1 MTESVPEPG
10 SEESSIA
17 QVSTYYRKT
26 KESLGNFIVGNE
38 DVIDTILVA
47 LFSRGHVLIEGI
59 PGTAKTS
66 IAKSIA
72 HISGCRFNRIQG
84 AVDIQPA
91 DMLGISIY
99 DSQNQKFVPRFGPVF
114 TNVLLVDEI
123 NRINP
128 KAQSAFIE
136 AMSEHQVTFDGAT
149 TQLPSPFFVIAT
161 QNPHEF
167 DGSFP
172 LIEVQRDR
180 FMFSLHT
187 EHLEPEKE
195 LELLQRASSGILYF
209 QRFESSVLPILD
221 KIRLDTM
228 IRSIESVRIEGPILE
243 YIRDLII
250 GCRNHPDVDLGPSS
264 RASIAFVNGSRAKAA
279 FEGRNY
285 VIPDDV
291 RAIAPAVLGHRIILT
306 QDGRT
311 QGLDT
316 YDVITE
322 VLGTTEVL

>member
-1 MTESVPEPG
+1 MTDQVPD
-10 SEESSIA
+10 SSIA
-17 QVSTYYRKT
+17 QVSTYYQKT
-26 KESLGNFIVGNE
+26 KEQLGKYIVGNE
-38 DVIDTILVA
+38 EVIDTVLVA
-47 LFSRGHVLIEGI
+47 LFSGGHVLIEGI

-99 DSQNQKFVPRFGPVF
+99 DTEHRKFIPRFGPVF
-114 TNVLLVDEI
+114 TNILLVDEI

-136 AMSEHQVTFDGAT
+136 AMSEHQVTFDGST
-149 TQLPSPFFVIAT
+149 TPLPSPFFVIAT

-180 FMFSLHT
+180 FMFSLNT
-187 EHLEPEKE
+187 SHLEPEKE
-195 LELLQRASSGILYF
+195 LLLLKRASDGILFF
-209 QRFESSVLPILD
+209 QRFESTVLPILD
-221 KIRLDTM
+221 KVRLDAM
-228 IRSIESVRIEGPILE
+228 IRSIESIRIEEPVLE
-243 YIRDLII
+243 YIRDLIVA
-250 GCRNHPDVDLGPSS
+250 CRNHPDVDLGPSS
-264 RASIAFVNGSRAKAA
+264 RASLAFVHGSRAKAA
-279 FEGRNY
+279 FDGRDY

-311 QGLDT
+311 QGLDA
-316 YDVITE
+316 YDIITE
-322 VLGTTEVL
+322 VLATTGVL